1 VTTIRRAKP
10 DEIDALVE
18 LWLDSVRATHT
29 FLREEDI
36 QFFLPQVR
44 TALVSEALE
53 LWVAC
58 SDSDTL
64 VGFMG
69 LAGNS
74 IEALFLGSAHLRAG
88 HGKRLVRHA
97 EELRGVLTVDVN
109 EQNPAARRFYEACGF
124 VVASRSP
131 LDSTGREFP
140 ILHMRQSVASISA
153 CPAPA

>member
-1 VTTIRRAKP
+1 MCATGWRTAGIPSTGPRCHHSVFAMIKRSAAPDDLASLPSVIRSASWVASHGQGTQIRSVTTIRRAKP

-88 HGKRLVRHA
+88 HGKRLV
-97 EELRGVLTVDVN
+97 
-109 EQNPAARRFYEACGF
+109 
-124 VVASRSP
+124 
-131 LDSTGREFP
+131 
-140 ILHMRQSVASISA
+140 
-153 CPAPA
+153 